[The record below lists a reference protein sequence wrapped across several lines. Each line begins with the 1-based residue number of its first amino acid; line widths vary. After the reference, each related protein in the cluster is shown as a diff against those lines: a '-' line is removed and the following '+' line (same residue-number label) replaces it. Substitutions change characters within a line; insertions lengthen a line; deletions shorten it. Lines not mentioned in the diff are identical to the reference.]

1 MRQDKLTTKFQQAL
15 ADAQS
20 LAVGRDNQYIEPVHL
35 MAALLDQQG
44 GTARPLLEK
53 AGVQVPKL
61 RSDLAGALDRIAKV
75 EGAGGEVLLGNDLN
89 KLLNVTDKLA
99 QQRGDQFI
107 SSELFV
113 LAACD
118 DRGELGRL
126 LKANDATRVR
136 LEKAIDE
143 VRGGA
148 KVDDAGAEENRQ
160 ALEKYSIDLT
170 ERATQGKLD
179 PVIGRDDEIRRTIQV
194 LQRRTKNNPVLIG
207 EPGVGKTAIVEGL
220 AQRIVN
226 NEVPEGLR
234 NKRILWPRHGRA
246 HRRCQIPRR
255 IRRAAESRSQRPGET
270 RRPGHS
276 VHRRIAHH
284 GGRRQGRGR
293 DGRGQ
298 YAQARAGARRTA
310 LRGRDHAR

>member
-1 MRQDKLTTKFQQAL
+1 MRMDKLTTKFQQAL

-35 MAALLDQQG
+35 MVALLDQQG

-53 AGVQVPKL
+53 ASVQVPKL
-61 RSDLAGALDRIAKV
+61 RSDLAAALDRIAKV
-75 EGAGGEVLLGNDLN
+75 DGAGGEVLLGNELN

-126 LKANDATRVR
+126 LKANGATRAN
-136 LEKAIDE
+136 LEKAIEE

-194 LQRRTKNNPVLIG
+194 LQRRT
-207 EPGVGKTAIVEGL
+207 
-220 AQRIVN
+220 
-226 NEVPEGLR
+226 
-234 NKRILWPRHGRA
+234 
-246 HRRCQIPRR
+246 
-255 IRRAAESRSQRPGET
+255 
-270 RRPGHS
+270 
-276 VHRRIAHH
+276 
-284 GGRRQGRGR
+284 
-293 DGRGQ
+293 
-298 YAQARAGARRTA
+298 
-310 LRGRDHAR
+310 